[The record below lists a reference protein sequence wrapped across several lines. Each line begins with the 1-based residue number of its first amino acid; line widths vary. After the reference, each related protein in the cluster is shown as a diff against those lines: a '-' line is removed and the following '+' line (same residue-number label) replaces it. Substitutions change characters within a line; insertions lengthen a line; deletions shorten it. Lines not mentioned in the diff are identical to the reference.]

1 MNPSLKLA
9 LVLLISL
16 EVSFTQKLGI
26 NLILVMIGLILVL
39 KTRPSGLT
47 LVRLI
52 AIPAIPAATLAITIG
67 AFLPGHDWF
76 FAGVLASRIYVY
88 VFLGSAVTLA
98 TTPLELARSLEQN
111 CHLSAKFAYGT
122 LAAINLVP
130 RIINAVKTIRAAGQ
144 MRGLTLS
151 FWSPQLYF
159 KAILSAMTWSDQVAQ
174 AMESHGF
181 VDDQART
188 VAHQI
193 QITPR
198 DWVIF
203 IVSLV
208 LVQAGLIALP

>member
-1 MNPSLKLA
+1 
-9 LVLLISL
+9 
-16 EVSFTQKLGI
+16 
-26 NLILVMIGLILVL
+26 
-39 KTRPSGLT
+39 
-47 LVRLI
+47 
-52 AIPAIPAATLAITIG
+52 
-67 AFLPGHDWF
+67 
-76 FAGVLASRIYVY
+76 
-88 VFLGSAVTLA
+88 
-98 TTPLELARSLEQN
+98 
-111 CHLSAKFAYGT
+111 
-122 LAAINLVP
+122 
-130 RIINAVKTIRAAGQ
+130 

>member
-67 AFLPGHDWF
+67 AFSPGHDWF

-98 TTPLELARSLEQN
+98 TTPLELAKIATFQLNSPMEPWPPLTWFPGSLTRLKPSGQRDKCGAWPFPFGHPN
-111 CHLSAKFAYGT
+111 CISRQF
-122 LAAINLVP
+122 
-130 RIINAVKTIRAAGQ
+130 
-144 MRGLTLS
+144 
-151 FWSPQLYF
+151 
-159 KAILSAMTWSDQVAQ
+159 
-174 AMESHGF
+174 
-181 VDDQART
+181 
-188 VAHQI
+188 
-193 QITPR
+193 
-198 DWVIF
+198 
-203 IVSLV
+203 
-208 LVQAGLIALP
+208 